1 MSRLRNNEKWL
12 ERNSQDY
19 RQASDLGQGSAHGQR
34 RKPFLGGAGTGLNH
48 RKQRAA
54 GPEAEHGNADDQVS
68 EVVPQGDGED
78 SEECD
83 LEGQEGRG
91 EESDWKQ
98 AEDQV
103 VLREYASDNFMLRY

>member
-12 ERNSQDY
+12 ERNSQGY
-19 RQASDLGQGSAHGQR
+19 RQASDLSQASAYCQR
-34 RKPFLGGAGTGLNH
+34 RKPFLGGAGTGLSH

-78 SEECD
+78 SEEGD
-83 LEGQEGRG
+83 LEGEKRCG
-91 EESDWKQ
+91 EESDRK
-98 AEDQV
+98 
-103 VLREYASDNFMLRY
+103 